1 MENDVVV
8 ELRPMNR
15 NLATEF
21 NEYDDGPRF
30 AATNMPSHVDNGKI
44 NQSIKTY
51 LYSAIQYVAS
61 ESEAYVGLDSEEC
74 LRSLYTQ
81 CQTVQFSE
89 HTGNY

>member
-1 MENDVVV
+1 MENDVAV

-44 NQSIKTY
+44 NQSINQSRRIY
-51 LYSAIQYVAS
+51 IAPYSMSQANQWRMLGWTIVQPIRKSVYVR
-61 ESEAYVGLDSEEC
+61 C
-74 LRSLYTQ
+74 TQ
-81 CQTVQFSE
+81 CQTV
-89 HTGNY
+89 